1 MLDREFVI
9 GTRDRALQQTP
20 DVLNAVRMNV
30 TTDIFFRTMVDD
42 FVFSVGISNPTI
54 SSPIVGDDDFRIG
67 CRMIFDEPM
76 QRLPIRSVNNLQSD
90 FAASLDDADYNGL
103 FFR

>member
-1 MLDREFVI
+1 
-9 GTRDRALQQTP
+9 
-20 DVLNAVRMNV
+20 
-30 TTDIFFRTMVDD
+30 
-42 FVFSVGISNPTI
+42 
-54 SSPIVGDDDFRIG
+54 
-67 CRMIFDEPM
+67 MIFDEPM